1 MTIYE
6 KVQRLSVRIANF
18 LGKEKFRQG
27 SDEYFARYDGQAVTV
42 EDFLSAMSVADAR
55 VMDF

>member
-1 MTIYE
+1 M
-6 KVQRLSVRIANF
+6 IANF